1 MRIPEFL
8 FPVINRVMRLLLH
21 SPLHRLMSGNIMV
34 VYFRGRRTGR
44 AGWTPVRYLPEGEG
58 GVLCLRRLAP
68 LSHTFRLLFYWKT
81 HGFRR
86 HAVAVIG
93 ARRLTGRET
102 GWWPNLLEP
111 APVEL
116 QLAGRRMAAT
126 AQALPDDAER
136 KNAALRRMLGR
147 FPADAAYHRI
157 AARRGQPISDE
168 QYRQAVARDV
178 LVVFELKEE
187 G

>member
-44 AGWTPVRYLPEGEG
+44 PGWTPVRYLPEGEG
-58 GVLCLRRLAP
+58 GVLCL
-68 LSHTFRLLFYWKT
+68 
-81 HGFRR
+81 
-86 HAVAVIG
+86 
-93 ARRLTGRET
+93 TGRET
-102 GWWPNLLEP
+102 GWWPNFLDA

-116 QLAGRRMAAT
+116 QLAGRRVAAT

-147 FPADAAYHRI
+147 FPADAAYHGI

-187 G
+187 

>member
-34 VYFRGRRTGR
+34 VYFRGRRSGQR
-44 AGWTPVRYLPEGEG
+44 RWTPVRYLPEGEG
-58 GVLCLRRLAP
+58 GVLCL
-68 LSHTFRLLFYWKT
+68 
-81 HGFRR
+81 
-86 HAVAVIG
+86 
-93 ARRLTGRET
+93 TGRET
-102 GWWPNLLEP
+102 GWWPNLLDP

-116 QLAGRRMAAT
+116 QLAGRRVAAT

-147 FPADAAYHRI
+147 FPADAAYHGI
-157 AARRGQPISDE
+157 ALRHGQPISDE
-168 QYRQAVARDV
+168 QYHQAVARDV

-187 G
+187 